1 MSNRLELLK
10 KGARKEERQIQRLR
24 RKQTGHGNATGSLGK
39 RSLVPGWEE
48 QLRAPTSRR
57 LSTIAFTTRRGSR
70 AGRVSPSSS
79 QGGSRRGSLTPR
91 PPPESKTEE
100 DQQWEDVPLEK
111 FEHELDLSLQP
122 PTKPPTPPQ
131 EEQPKPKPAAVFP
144 LPASTFHVI
153 SSSATPSP
161 RPKSKSPESAP
172 TILPAFKPS
181 PQIQRAREPSTV
193 QNTMRFRTG
202 SSAGLQPWDRE
213 QQDSYWTSGL
223 GNIGSSLK
231 SFWNRNGAAN
241 GATSAAEE
249 PTTTL
254 KPIPAPVPAESLVQT
269 RVEAIE
275 KKRLQQ
281 GNEAW
286 RNKLM
291 NAPSDILS
299 VPKRQPGH
307 ARTASMQSASAGYK
321 DLDTGATNMRRSI
334 SMHLPG
340 TTPEQREILT
350 APADPSPKE
359 MVNGRRPSSPP
370 PTIHSKTT
378 PPGPPAAGVD
388 QEIEEVPLVSP
399 LPTARNFSRPTSE
412 TSPPPAQR
420 TYSLSEEEDE
430 VLPTQQAPIE
440 EQPSPEPVIQTA
452 KLSEPS
458 RQSFGLSSTLGTSH
472 HPQYIDPVTARQMS
486 FARAP
491 SVVHAPIF
499 GALKRFKQQDAR
511 KNSIFGFPEPPQSEE
526 MPALNEEVQEPLPTT
541 QFESPGLRPL
551 SLTIPSHHQSFSDD
565 DDLSPG
571 SMSPRALTPPHVS
584 PLVQQ
589 PATVAQRQD
598 SKTPSPPSRTPS
610 LSPTPKGAIQRQ
622 PSSIYPV
629 SEEDY
634 SMDADSYNLPPEVS
648 AILSGQ
654 VSDSFGTLDV
664 DRMIAQFRQTTVN
677 EGKSPSLAPV
687 KMMVK
692 SPSGNVFVDPFTY
705 VGETQQQEFLP
716 GPPRSY
722 SIVSPITVQAPVQLP
737 VTPINKRIGSLV
749 ADDSGYGGDV
759 SPRGSMS
766 LQGTQG
772 ASPIQQPQYRL
783 PSVAEEDV
791 FIPPNNR
798 IHRLTSLVD
807 DDEYEL
813 HRSTSNKRF
822 GQSAPAPAAEQQ
834 QPPQTPQESLNRQ
847 PSITSEYSTYSPSAT
862 PKPRP
867 MSDYSPAPASV
878 VAAGYQQYLDS
889 PATYYDKTPSQFG
902 SASFNGGSY
911 SNTAYNGTSSSMGN
925 PSTAAPSIHGQH
937 FENGFT
943 FQTPSCT
950 PSRTSQSS
958 RATFAKGQR
967 PFSYH
972 SGASSAVFDEG
983 YHRGY
988 EAAKRAMLQRLV
1000 VPEGNEWM
1008 DEGGPDPLQSL
1019 YDGASTILAP
1029 VSQIRRSSSLYSTQ
1043 RGMVPE
1049 AKQYLVLNPGSSYAP
1064 SAVGSLYAPESLRP
1078 YSPMYGKG
1086 SISGATPYMH
1096 AGLARA
1102 SQEYIRRASRS
1113 RGRSSQRRTSTPHDQ
1128 PMAAYNGQARR
1139 SGAPDEM
1146 PQQRYNPI
1154 ALQNAQV
1161 ATEQYQN
1168 QQTQEGEME
1177 KGKKK
1182 GLMSR
1187 LKLKINN
1194 KRLRTQQAIVST
1206 AKAAGANCRSV

>member
-10 KGARKEERQIQRLR
+10 KDARKEERQIQRLR
-24 RKQTGHGNATGSLGK
+24 TKQTGHGNATGSLRK

-79 QGGSRRGSLTPR
+79 HGGSRRGSLTPR
-91 PPPESKTEE
+91 PPPEPKTEE

-111 FEHELDLSLQP
+111 FEHELDLSRQP
-122 PTKPPTPPQ
+122 PMKLPTPPQ
-131 EEQPKPKPAAVFP
+131 QEQPKPKPAAVFP

-153 SSSATPSP
+153 STNATPSP
-161 RPKSKSPESAP
+161 RPKSKSPEPAP

-181 PQIQRAREPSTV
+181 PKIQRAREPSTV
-193 QNTMRFRTG
+193 QNTMRFRTE

-213 QQDSYWTSGL
+213 QQDPSWTSGL
-223 GNIGSSLK
+223 GSIGSSLK
-231 SFWNRNGAAN
+231 SFWNRNGGAN
-241 GATSAAEE
+241 GAMSAGQE
-249 PTTTL
+249 PTITSKT
-254 KPIPAPVPAESLVQT
+254 IPAPVPAESLVQT

-281 GNEAW
+281 GNETW

-291 NAPSDILS
+291 NVPSDILS

-307 ARTASMQSASAGYK
+307 ARTASTPRSASAGYK

-340 TTPEQREILT
+340 TTPEQREVLT

-370 PTIHSKTT
+370 PTFKSKTT
-378 PPGPPAAGVD
+378 PPGPPAAGVV
-388 QEIEEVPLVSP
+388 QEMEEGPLVSP

-420 TYSLSEEEDE
+420 TYSLSEEVDE
-430 VLPTQQAPIE
+430 VLPTQQAPVE

-452 KLSEPS
+452 KHSEPS
-458 RQSFGLSSTLGTSH
+458 RQSFGPSSTFGTSH

-499 GALKRFKQQDAR
+499 GALKHFKQQDAR
-511 KNSIFGFPEPPQSEE
+511 NNSIFGFPKPPQSSEE
-526 MPALNEEVQEPLPTT
+526 MPAFNDEVEAPLPTT
-541 QFESPGLRPL
+541 QVESTGQRLL
-551 SLTIPSHHQSFSDD
+551 SITIPSRDQSFSDD
-565 DDLSPG
+565 DDVSPG
-571 SMSPRALTPPHVS
+571 SMSPRAVTPPHVS

-589 PATVAQRQD
+589 SVTVAQRQD
-598 SKTPSPPSRTPS
+598 LKTPSPPSRTPS
-610 LSPTPKGAIQRQ
+610 LSPTPKGVIQRQ
-622 PSSIYPV
+622 PSSNYTV

-634 SMDADSYNLPPEVS
+634 SMDADSYHLPPEVS

-664 DRMIAQFRQTTVN
+664 DRMIAQFRQ
-677 EGKSPSLAPV
+677 KSPSIAPA

-705 VGETQQQEFLP
+705 VGETQQQEFQP
-716 GPPRSY
+716 GPPISY
-722 SIVSPITVQAPVQLP
+722 SIVSPITVQAPVQFP
-737 VTPINKRIGSLV
+737 VTSINKRIRSLV
-749 ADDSGYGGDV
+749 AEDSGYGGDV
-759 SPRGSMS
+759 SPRGSIS
-766 LQGTQG
+766 LQGVQG
-772 ASPIQQPQYRL
+772 EPPIQQPQYRL

-791 FIPPNNR
+791 FIPPNKK

-822 GQSAPAPAAEQQ
+822 GQSVPAPAPEQQ
-834 QPPQTPQESLNRQ
+834 QEQQSRPPQTPQQSLNRQ
-847 PSITSEYSTYSPSAT
+847 PSITSEYSTYSPRAT
-862 PKPRP
+862 PKPRA
-867 MSDYSPAPASV
+867 MLDYSPAPAPA

-889 PATYYDKTPSQFG
+889 PARYYDKTPSPFG

-911 SNTAYNGTSSSMGN
+911 SNTAYNDTGSSMGN
-925 PSTAAPSIHGQH
+925 LSTAAPSIHGQH

-943 FQTPSCT
+943 FQTPPRT

-958 RATFAKGQR
+958 RATFAKGQ
-967 PFSYH
+967 PSFSYH
-972 SGASSAVFDEG
+972 NAASSAVFDEG

-988 EAAKRAMLQRLV
+988 EAAKRAMLQRLA
-1000 VPEGNEWM
+1000 VPEDSEWM
-1008 DEGGPDPLQSL
+1008 DEGGPDPLQNL

-1029 VSQIRRSSSLYSTQ
+1029 VPQIRRSSSLYSTQ

-1049 AKQYLVLNPGSSYAP
+1049 AKQYLTPNPGSSYAP
-1064 SAVGSLYAPESLRP
+1064 SAAGSLYAPGPLRP
-1078 YSPMYGKG
+1078 YSPLYGKG
-1086 SISGATPYMH
+1086 SISGANPYVH
-1096 AGLARA
+1096 AGSSQA
-1102 SQEYIRRASRS
+1102 SQEYIHRASHS
-1113 RGRSSQRRTSTPHDQ
+1113 RGRSSPCKTSTSYDH
-1128 PMAAYNGQARR
+1128 PMAAYNGQSRR

-1146 PQQRYNPI
+1146 PQQRYDPI

-1161 ATEQYQN
+1161 ATEPYQN

-1187 LKLKINN
+1187 LKLKIKNM
-1194 KRLRTQQAIVST
+1194 SM
-1206 AKAAGANCRSV
+1206 